1 MLKPEHMSVAE
12 KQFIRAYVRAMRRDF
27 SLVESVL
34 ALMHPD
40 QLALTDLMQAINVAV
55 ELRQLQAE
63 FETTLANTPTLQP
76 FMRKALPTGPSMDD
90 LADMFALSFF
100 KIFTVLENKKAWPK
114 KQDAGWFSGQPEEW
128 YKVFKELEITVEKSE
143 KKQSP
148 IFNMFS
154 KFFPQLEL
162 FKNFHLAQPPDE
174 APVNEWPPA
183 YPWHGFMKNQKSEY
197 EEEEDYDEEEDEE

>member
-12 KQFIRAYVRAMRRDF
+12 KQFIRTYVQAMRRDF
-27 SLVESVL
+27 ALVESVM

-40 QLALTDLMQAINVAV
+40 QLALTDLMQAVRVAV
-55 ELRQLQAE
+55 ELRQMQAE

-76 FMRKALPTGPSMDD
+76 FIRKAMPSGPSLDD

-100 KIFTVLENKKAWPK
+100 KVFTVLENKKTWPK

-128 YKVFKELEITVEKSE
+128 HKVFKELEITVEKSE

-154 KFFPQLEL
+154 KFFPQLEM
-162 FKNFHLAQPPDE
+162 FKNFHLAQPTED
-174 APVNEWPPA
+174 APSNAWPPA
-183 YPWHGFMKNQKSEY
+183 YPWPGLTKNQKPEY
-197 EEEEDYDEEEDEE
+197 EEDYDEEEDEE